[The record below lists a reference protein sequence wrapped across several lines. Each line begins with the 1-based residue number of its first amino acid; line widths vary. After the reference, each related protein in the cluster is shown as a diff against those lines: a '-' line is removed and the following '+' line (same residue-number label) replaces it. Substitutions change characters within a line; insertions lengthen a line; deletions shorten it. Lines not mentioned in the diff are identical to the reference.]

1 MRKLVTLLS
10 IAAFAAT
17 TGDRS
22 LMDAVKQGDTAAAL
36 SMLKHDA
43 VALFW
48 PFAAVSHQAHF
59 DLAEISVGYR
69 LLIAHDT
76 QLRKQR
82 RQLAGVEHH
91 TGADRSALVGVT
103 MEAFDDENSARF
115 ESSLDD
121 VRDFAAS
128 HITEQN

>member
-59 DLAEISVGYR
+59 DLVEIGLPAAKADSPRIDWVLPSR
-69 LLIAHDT
+69 H
-76 QLRKQR
+76 
-82 RQLAGVEHH
+82 GVEPAARLATLGDDFHDPVRSH
-91 TGADRSALVGVT
+91 ADIHEPR
-103 MEAFDDENSARF
+103 
-115 ESSLDD
+115 
-121 VRDFAAS
+121 
-128 HITEQN
+128 